1 MTDLLNRRSLHIHK
15 SVQVHHDAGEAFF
28 AVLFQMADEHRS
40 FFRRGKAS
48 DREAAGE
55 VDFLFRRRGGF
66 AAETFGEV
74 DRHGLD
80 ETIVPLRQRL

>member
-1 MTDLLNRRSLHIHK
+1 
-15 SVQVHHDAGEAFF
+15 
-28 AVLFQMADEHRS
+28 MADEHRS

-80 ETIVPLRQRL
+80 ETIVPLRQRLYGGGGFVAPGHAHGMIGAVERR